1 VIQLRFR
8 TSLVLLA
15 IGIAC
20 IFWWTLTNKLWLEIA
35 QSDRF
40 NYYYFFGNT
49 STSELDILT
58 NNSKP
63 MSVESTCESSDELL
77 VEQFSCAKHFYNY
90 SQSPDYVT
98 YVKELRSLFEH
109 KPSISYH
116 ADDYYLRA
124 ATDCDAFKQYFGYR
138 TSLME
143 GDDPDYPIA
152 FNILTHQSLAQV
164 ERLLRAI
171 YRPHNSYCIHVDAV
185 ANETFSTGTASCC
198 QLF

>member
-20 IFWWTLTNKLWLEIA
+20 IFWWTLTNKVWLEIA

-49 STSELDILT
+49 STSEVDILT

-138 TSLME
+138 TSLM
-143 GDDPDYPIA
+143 GRRRPRFSHCLQHSYASKSGTGRA
-152 FNILTHQSLAQV
+152 FATRHLPTAQF
-164 ERLLRAI
+164 LL
-171 YRPHNSYCIHVDAV
+171 H
-185 ANETFSTGTASCC
+185 SCRC
-198 QLF
+198 CG